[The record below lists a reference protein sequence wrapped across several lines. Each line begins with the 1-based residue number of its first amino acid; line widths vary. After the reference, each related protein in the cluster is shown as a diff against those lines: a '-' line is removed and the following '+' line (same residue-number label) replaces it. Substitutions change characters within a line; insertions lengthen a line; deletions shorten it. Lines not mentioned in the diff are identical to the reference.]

1 MLDEYVV
8 VYTQYKPKETSEEH
22 FVIGDPHELVK
33 KRTNTKKYL
42 KTLLQIMY
50 FIKFIL

>member
-8 VYTQYKPKETSEEH
+8 VYTQYRPKEKKEEH
-22 FVIGDPHELVK
+22 YVIGDPDIIVK
-33 KRTNTKKYL
+33 KPTYKKQYL